1 MPIRAS
7 HIAGLISIIVTF
19 GIGIGSAR
27 APQAGESFRNG
38 VFKNKVVSATTPH
51 LEVRATLSDTEVAS
65 GARISIAL
73 DIRPKAKMHL
83 YAPGGSYRAVAVRVE
98 SQPSI
103 QVHDVVYPKPEDY
116 FFAPLNEHAQVYS
129 EPFRLALDLTV
140 AESVDLKAPQRLP
153 SRLTI
158 KGSLEYQAC
167 DDKFCYLPT
176 SVPFQWTL
184 KINR

>member
-1 MPIRAS
+1 M
-7 HIAGLISIIVTF
+7 
-19 GIGIGSAR
+19 
-27 APQAGESFRNG
+27 
-38 VFKNKVVSATTPH
+38 
-51 LEVRATLSDTEVAS
+51 LSDTEVAS

-83 YAPGGSYRAVAVRVE
+83 YAPGGSYRPVAVRVE
-98 SQPSI
+98 SQPLI

-129 EPFRLALDLTV
+129 EPFRLALDIIV
-140 AESVDLKAPQRLP
+140 ADSTDQQPP

-176 SVPFQWTL
+176 SVPLQWTV
-184 KINR
+184 KIKR